1 MDRRSAY
8 VLLAVIGVG
17 VFLAGL
23 ELMVTAVALPSIL
36 ADLADPNSGSAWIE
50 LRKASWIINGY
61 LLVYILTMPMAGRLA
76 DLWGVRR
83 LFMGALVIFTI
94 GSALAGAAQSLDQL
108 IAARLVQAV
117 GGGVLVPVGTAAAS
131 HLFGGAMR
139 PRALGVVGALTFLGM
154 AAGPVVGAAIIGS
167 VHPEA
172 ALAAAGAGDVAISVL
187 TPAWRW
193 VFYLNIPIGLIALT
207 LAWAASPDWESPRRP
222 GRVDIVGAAW
232 FGFALVAGL
241 IGLTLIGTT
250 EIAGTAI
257 DPRIVTAG
265 LLAVAAVATLIS
277 VVRGLRVEDP
287 FLDPR
292 LFRSVPFSAAALV
305 SLLTGYAFATAIIGG
320 AVFVDRVLYGGP
332 DQQRLALGA
341 LAGATAVGALLSG
354 LIVRVVPLRVV
365 ALVGLVLSIGAL
377 LAMSRWTST
386 VSLETVAIGLGA
398 FGLGFGLTVT
408 PRSTAAVEAAG
419 RRAFGTAS
427 AVVTVARMIGMAVG
441 LAILTAYGSTTID
454 RLYVE
459 VYASPD
465 AYQQFIPEALRDRPL
480 RDPLVVGALEDW
492 ASREAAAIM
501 VGLFIV
507 AAGVSAVAIPPSL
520 TLGGSR
526 GTRTRMLDD
535 APAAK
540 DATEAA
546 AAGGSDAD
554 GLDAPEP
561 GLAL

>member
-8 VLLAVIGVG
+8 VLLAVIGLG

-36 ADLADPNSGSAWIE
+36 ADLADPKSGSAWIE

-61 LLVYILTMPMAGRLA
+61 LLVYILTIPMAGRLA

-83 LFMGALVIFTI
+83 LFMGALVVFMF

-167 VHPEA
+167 VHPEV
-172 ALAAAGAGDVAISVL
+172 ALAAAGAGDAAISIL
-187 TPAWRW
+187 SPAWRW

-222 GRVDIVGAAW
+222 GRIDVVGAAW

-257 DPRIVTAG
+257 DPRLVTAG
-265 LLAVAAVATLIS
+265 LLGVAAVATLIS
-277 VVRGLRVEDP
+277 IVRGLRVEDP

-292 LFRSVPFSAAALV
+292 LFRSIPFSAAALV

-341 LAGATAVGALLSG
+341 LAGATAVGALVSG
-354 LIVRVVPLRVV
+354 LIVRIVPLRVV
-365 ALVGLVLSIGAL
+365 ALGGLVLSIGAL

-386 VSLETVAIGLGA
+386 VSLETVAIGLGV

-501 VGLFIV
+501 VGLFVV
-507 AAGVSAVAIPPSL
+507 AAAVSAIAVPPSL